1 MFCSF
6 FVLQRWW
13 SRRESLS
20 RGLRA
25 RSGYALTVHRT
36 VIHSVPVRFPSFHQ
50 KQQGTPASGCPLLF
64 GGADGNRTRVQK
76 PVDMTFSADSHS
88 FEISPRGAPGDRL
101 SGRVALFSMTDARAK
116 YRCMFTTH
124 LTHGRS
130 RSPLRRYG
138 RHENAATRLTPLQQ
152 LCCCRLLFK
161 SDGFTGSS
169 CPLRL
174 SYRKVPVE
182 TITAPNG
189 GKSDLFLPYYTRI
202 RRNCQER
209 RLSQLRFFALFFV
222 LCAPLCPKNKRGAF
236 FGRGRSIP
244 LRFPRIA
251 RSFSHPNDALFP
263 PPYLYENGGRRGHV
277 LFPFANNRLRQKYT
291 KTVLFCQEEF
301 TKNHC
306 KNCPIFL

>member
-1 MFCSF
+1 MTDGNRSRADCALGQGALRQRAVLSF
-6 FVLQRWW
+6 TPHPFD
-13 SRRESLS
+13 SLHLI
-20 RGLRA
+20 R
-25 RSGYALTVHRT
+25 
-36 VIHSVPVRFPSFHQ
+36 
-50 KQQGTPASGCPLLF
+50 KQQRTPRNGVPLYF

-88 FEISPRGAPGDRL
+88 FKISPRGAPGDRL

-182 TITAPNG
+182 TITAPD
-189 GKSDLFLPYYTRI
+189 KRKRRRLFLCYYNKNPKKSQGRTKDFPKGQKKKCAWVSVPPPFSAAAARFDKTIQKACCFVKRI
-202 RRNCQER
+202 
-209 RLSQLRFFALFFV
+209 LRKNIAKVALFSCEKIHEIV
-222 LCAPLCPKNKRGAF
+222 KSP
-236 FGRGRSIP
+236 
-244 LRFPRIA
+244 
-251 RSFSHPNDALFP
+251 
-263 PPYLYENGGRRGHV
+263 
-277 LFPFANNRLRQKYT
+277 
-291 KTVLFCQEEF
+291 
-301 TKNHC
+301 
-306 KNCPIFL
+306 

>member
-1 MFCSF
+1 M
-6 FVLQRWW
+6 
-13 SRRESLS
+13 
-20 RGLRA
+20 
-25 RSGYALTVHRT
+25 
-36 VIHSVPVRFPSFHQ
+36 
-50 KQQGTPASGCPLLF
+50 GCPLLF

-76 PVDMTFSADSHS
+76 PVYMTFSADSHS
-88 FEISPRGAPGDRL
+88 FKISPRGAPGDRL

-182 TITAPNG
+182 TITAPD
-189 GKSDLFLPYYTRI
+189 KRKRRRLFLCYY
-202 RRNCQER
+202 NKNPKK
-209 RLSQLRFFALFFV
+209 SQGRTKDFPKGREKKRARV
-222 LCAPLCPKNKRGAF
+222 SAPLPLFGGGCPF
-236 FGRGRSIP
+236 
-244 LRFPRIA
+244 
-251 RSFSHPNDALFP
+251 
-263 PPYLYENGGRRGHV
+263 
-277 LFPFANNRLRQKYT
+277 
-291 KTVLFCQEEF
+291 
-301 TKNHC
+301 
-306 KNCPIFL
+306 

>member
-1 MFCSF
+1 MKSEKVKILGRKTPENF
-6 FVLQRWW
+6 WW

-25 RSGYALTVHRT
+25 RSGCAQTVPRT
-36 VIHSVPVRFPSFHQ
+36 VFHYAPVRFPPFDQ
-50 KQQGTPASGCPLLF
+50 KNTGAPRNGVPPYF

-88 FEISPRGAPGDRL
+88 FKISPRGAPGDRL

-152 LCCCRLLFK
+152 LCCCRLLFQ

-182 TITAPNG
+182 TITAPD
-189 GKSDLFLPYYTRI
+189 KRKRRRLFLCYY
-202 RRNCQER
+202 NKNPKK
-209 RLSQLRFFALFFV
+209 SQGRTKDFPKGQKKKCAWISVPLPLFGGG
-222 LCAPLCPKNKRGAF
+222 CPF
-236 FGRGRSIP
+236 
-244 LRFPRIA
+244 
-251 RSFSHPNDALFP
+251 
-263 PPYLYENGGRRGHV
+263 
-277 LFPFANNRLRQKYT
+277 
-291 KTVLFCQEEF
+291 
-301 TKNHC
+301 
-306 KNCPIFL
+306 